1 MKAFIFGN
9 FDDKKA
15 FRVLGDDDIVKVSNC
30 VDVKTDL
37 KGAERTELSRIAWGN
52 LLGFSAVNDNSISK

>member
-15 FRVLGDDDIVKVSNC
+15 FRVLCDDDIVKVGNGLE
-30 VDVKTDL
+30 VEIDF
-37 KGAERTELSRIAWGN
+37 KGAERTELSRITRGN
-52 LLGFSAVNDNSISK
+52 LLWFSAVNNNSISK